1 MEYQI
6 VLFFICMFMCC
17 AVAGQPVILSTPVQ
31 SSHVVQTPDSIFH
44 LALAQAHTEKEGV
57 LISFFKSKNQETWEQ
72 HSFFEDEDIK
82 KIYAYAYGVADTVPV
97 LFAAADDGNIK
108 LYDYYDGDW
117 RFADRFEAHEGAVVA
132 LAALDYNRDVFV
144 VSAGIDN
151 TVALWKQTLT
161 QRDLITRLTLP
172 ATKRPVIL
180 LTIEAGSNNLEL
192 TRNFIVK
199 ISHEDNNVTLWD
211 ITSFVKS

>member
-1 MEYQI
+1 
-6 VLFFICMFMCC
+6 MCS

-72 HSFFEDEDIK
+72 HSFFEDEDVK

-97 LFAAADDGNIK
+97 LFVAADDGNIK
-108 LYDYYDGDW
+108 LYDYYEGDW
-117 RFADRFEAHEGAVVA
+117 RFADRFEAHEGAVIA
-132 LAALDYNRDVFV
+132 LAALDYNRDVFI
-144 VSAGIDN
+144 VSAGTDN

-161 QRDLITRLTLP
+161 QRELLTRLTLP
-172 ATKRPVIL
+172 DDEHPVIS
-180 LTIEAGSNNLEL
+180 LTIKAGSVDSKVPKKF
-192 TRNFIVK
+192 TVTID
-199 ISHEDNNVTLWD
+199 HEDNYTTVWNIVNHVETD
-211 ITSFVKS
+211 E